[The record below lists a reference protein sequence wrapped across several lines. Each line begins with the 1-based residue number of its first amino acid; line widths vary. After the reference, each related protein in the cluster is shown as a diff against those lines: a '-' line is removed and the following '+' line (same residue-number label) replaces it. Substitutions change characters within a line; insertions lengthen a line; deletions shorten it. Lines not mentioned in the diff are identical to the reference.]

1 MLKYVVRLFPSDLL
15 PQGLALQPLSSAVL
29 QARKLGKSVYLFSPD
44 KQGGKVA
51 HVNFVSPELKQKGVD
66 ARTWAGK
73 VTDVLGGKVTSL
85 FAVTTRNSS
94 VSRPVGRKIPL
105 KVSVLMSTRWRRP
118 WTLPN
123 SIYHPF
129 EY

>member
-1 MLKYVVRLFPSDLL
+1 M
-15 PQGLALQPLSSAVL
+15 
-29 QARKLGKSVYLFSPD
+29 YLFSPD
-44 KQGGKVA
+44 KQGSKVA

-85 FAVTTRNSS
+85 FAVKTRNSL
-94 VSRPVGRKIPL
+94 VVRLVGRKILL
-105 KVSVLMSTRWRRP
+105 KVSVPMSIRWRRP
-118 WTLPN
+118 WLLPN

-129 EY
+129 E